1 MGAATRFIFQIGQVK
16 AVLDSTSILELDAVL
31 NPPGDRRTLRSTT
44 HSMMTPTRIRE
55 LIQEQKKK
63 HKEQQ
68 DTVSK
73 LQQELTSLVDGENHH
88 QVRGHE
94 LELELELEL
103 KDLQE
108 EDSGRLLEPG
118 NFATEEQGKK
128 NKASGAYS
136 VVNGGEKNKAKGDFS
151 VIGGGLKNSAFK
163 TSATIGGGSKNT
175 ILEDS
180 PFSFIGGRSTNQIKG
195 KLNFIGGGEGNKING
210 DWASIPGGYK
220 NMATGDYA
228 TAMGWN
234 ALAEEK
240 LSMAIGLQ
248 VDATKFV
255 RGTQVGDW
263 ILRAE
268 LIEFR
273 ILDKSVVLKAQNIRN
288 FQNIL
293 KGTRR
298 RRMDATSKEEQTLLI
313 ELEEFEELVD
323 YQEIEIEEL
332 EGDIQDFHRDHEEAN
347 EI

>member
-1 MGAATRFIFQIGQVK
+1 MGLGSF
-16 AVLDSTSILELDAVL
+16 
-31 NPPGDRRTLRSTT
+31 
-44 HSMMTPTRIRE
+44 
-55 LIQEQKKK
+55 
-63 HKEQQ
+63 
-68 DTVSK
+68 
-73 LQQELTSLVDGENHH
+73 
-88 QVRGHE
+88 
-94 LELELELEL
+94 
-103 KDLQE
+103 
-108 EDSGRLLEPG
+108 
-118 NFATEEQGKK
+118 
-128 NKASGAYS
+128 S
-136 VVNGGEKNKAKGDFS
+136 VVNGGERNKAKGDYS
-151 VIGGGLKNSAFK
+151 VIGGGLKNTALRHSAVGGGEKNKAMGFTAVVAGGK
-163 TSATIGGGSKNT
+163 ENLAKEESIFIGGGEKNKCFSKSSSIGGGSKNK
-175 ILEDS
+175 ILDDS
-180 PFSFIGGRSTNQIKG
+180 PFSFIGGGSKNQIKG
-195 KLNFIGGGEGNKING
+195 KNNFIGGGERNKING
-210 DWASIPGGYK
+210 DWASILGGYK

-228 TAMGWN
+228 TTMGWN

-268 LIEFR
+268 LIDFR
-273 ILDKSVVLKAQNIRN
+273 ILDKSVVLTAQNIRK

-298 RRMDATSKEEQTLLI
+298 RRMEATSKEEQTLLI